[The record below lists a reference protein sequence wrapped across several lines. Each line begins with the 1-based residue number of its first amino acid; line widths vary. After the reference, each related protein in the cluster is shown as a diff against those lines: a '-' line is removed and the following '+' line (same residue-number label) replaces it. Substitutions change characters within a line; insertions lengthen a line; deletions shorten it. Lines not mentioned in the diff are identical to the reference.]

1 MKNWLQKSV
10 SPPAKTAQK
19 SNVPAKVR
27 PVLSSALTTLG
38 KLELTKGLP
47 PATIVYGVAAG
58 ALFALAFYFLARG
71 FWVNGLLTMLPA
83 GCFLGFAVHLL
94 KHGQ

>member
-1 MKNWLQKSV
+1 MKKWLQKIINPSTALALKRNL
-10 SPPAKTAQK
+10 PAKTQSGK
-19 SNVPAKVR
+19 P
-27 PVLSSALTTLG
+27 PVLTTLRN
-38 KLELTKGLP
+38 LELTKGLP

-58 ALFALAFYFLARG
+58 ALFAFAFYLLATG
-71 FWVNGLLTMLPA
+71 AWVNGLLTMLPA